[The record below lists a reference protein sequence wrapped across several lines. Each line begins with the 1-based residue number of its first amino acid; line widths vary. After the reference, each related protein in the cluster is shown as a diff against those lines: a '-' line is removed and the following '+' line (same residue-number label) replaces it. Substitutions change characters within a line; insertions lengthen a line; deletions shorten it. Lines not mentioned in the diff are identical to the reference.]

1 MVLPIPEQIE
11 TDRLLLTRFRL
22 EDAEEVFYT
31 YASKPEATRFMAWP
45 THQTI
50 QDTRQFLNFATNA
63 WRQGIDYSFSIRLK
77 SNHRLVGASG
87 IMNDE
92 GKIQFGYILGPV
104 HWGKGYATEAT
115 RAVLQIVRNLPEVYR
130 INTFA
135 DVENTASIHV
145 LKKCGL
151 EEEAILE
158 KWFRFPNQN
167 NQPKDC
173 ALFKLDVGGKL

>member
-1 MVLPIPEQIE
+1 MVLHIPEQIE
-11 TDRLLLTRFRL
+11 TERLLLKRFRP

-31 YASKPEATRFMAWP
+31 YASKPDATRFMAWP

-50 QDTRQFLNFATNA
+50 QDTRNFLSFAVNA
-63 WRQGIDYSFSIRLK
+63 WRQGIDYSFGIRLK
-77 SNHRLVGASG
+77 SNNRLIGASG

-104 HWGKGYATEAT
+104 HWGNGYATEAT
-115 RAVLQIVRNLPEVYR
+115 RAVLAMVRNLPEVYR

-135 DVENTASIHV
+135 DVDNAASIHV

-151 EEEAILE
+151 EEEALLQ
-158 KWFRFPNQN
+158 KWFRFPNQE

-173 ALFKLDVGGKL
+173 VLFKLDLRR